1 MKRLSLLSFL
11 VAVLAVPVFAQSN
24 SAPVVTTMQPVTG
37 PAEGGT
43 TVTITGANL
52 SLPNGFA
59 CILPCPTSVTF
70 DGLQSTLLDERN
82 ESVTVKTPAHVAGR
96 VDVEIRTG
104 DGRSLVLPGAFTYT
118 STNNPG
124 YEMLLLPVYLDG
136 TVSGAHG
143 SRWKTEFWIHNAG
156 AESVQVAPLECAF
169 AQICPAVFP
178 PTRTLVA
185 AESLRNLSPFF
196 RPPSSNVGRLLYVS
210 SNGAENVS
218 TSLRLWDESRQTLDA
233 GAEIPVV
240 RQDEFLT
247 GRQARLLSVPL
258 DGNFR
263 LALRIYEM
271 NLTQAKFHVRVYEQV
286 EGTGAQVPITQFDV
300 DATTTETGTFR
311 SAPAYG
317 EYSRITDLLQNPVPR
332 PPLLRV
338 EITPL
343 TGGSIYWAFIAVT
356 NNETQ
361 RVSIVTPQ

>member
-11 VAVLAVPVFAQSN
+11 VAVLAVPVFAQST
-24 SAPVVTTMQPVTG
+24 SAPVVTTIQPVSG

-59 CILPCPTSVTF
+59 CILPCPSSVLF
-70 DGLQSTLLDERN
+70 DGLQSTLVDERN
-82 ESVTVKTPAHVAGR
+82 ESLTVKTPAHVPGR

-104 DGRSLVLPGAFTYT
+104 DGRSLVLPGIFTYT

-136 TVSGAHG
+136 TVAGAHG
-143 SRWKTEFWIHNAG
+143 SRWKSEFWIHNAG
-156 AESVQVAPLECAF
+156 GESVQIAPMDCGIN
-169 AQICPAVFP
+169 QICPAVFP

-185 AESLRNLSPFF
+185 AESLRNLTANF
-196 RPPSSNVGRLLYVS
+196 RPPSANVGRLLYVS
-210 SNGAENVS
+210 NHGAKNVS
-218 TSLRLWDESRQTLDA
+218 TSLRLWDESRQNLDA

-240 RQDEFLT
+240 RQNEFLS
-247 GRQARLLSVPL
+247 GQARLVAVPL

-271 NLTQAKFHVRVYEQV
+271 NLTQAKFHVRVYEQF
-286 EGTGAQVPITQFDV
+286 EGVGAQVPMTQFDV

-311 SAPAYG
+311 STPAYG
-317 EYSRITDLLQNPVPR
+317 EYNRITDLLLNPVPR

-338 EITPL
+338 EISPL
-343 TGGSIYWAFIAVT
+343 NQGSVFWAFIAVT